1 MKAVGAL
8 ISPVASALGL
18 FKKPPKPKSALPAAT
33 RDDTLR
39 AISQED
45 KLSKRRGG
53 AADILTGADG
63 AEASPGSAKDL
74 LGQ

>member
-18 FKKPPKPKSALPAAT
+18 FKKPKINSPLPAAT

-39 AISQED
+39 AIGQED
-45 KLSKRRGG
+45 ALAKRRGG
-53 AADILTGADG
+53 AADILTGAGG
-63 AEASPGSAKDL
+63 AEAGPSSAKDL